1 MAMQPENKLSCLW
14 RTEDP
19 DKSLDQEYWRK
30 IFISSCLCALLVDP
44 LFLYIPILKDDIKC
58 LMLDPKLKIAVLLLR
73 LVTDIFYLMD
83 IIIRIYRSKTYS
95 DLMVELN
102 HRQNRRNFIFVLRS
116 CVSTIAK
123 TIWKSND
130 ILIDIVAILP
140 LPQVAILIFFS
151 KMSDLRSLTTTR
163 MVLMNVFALL
173 QYMPRVLRIYLSS
186 MELKRSLEEEIRET
200 PIWIKGVLNFCMY
213 IIASHTV
220 GALWYFFA
228 IQRMMVCWH
237 SACRKDDGCD
247 NRIFG
252 CHDHHLFRNTTIL
265 NDLCPVSVSDNS
277 SDTMHFDFGIFVTA
291 LQFGVVGSTNYFQKF
306 LNCFWWGL
314 RNLSSLGSN
323 LEPSVNGWEN
333 LYTVLI
339 SITGLLLF
347 LYLIGNLQ
355 MYMQVESTR
364 TENRMQMRRRMKG
377 KDKEIELW
385 LFKNGIP
392 TRLNQDFKL
401 QIRDKVKQALEE
413 YTDTNLDNILPLLP
427 LDVQSRIKDFIPL
440 AKLKQGRMFQLMDEG
455 VWEKIYQKF
464 EPVRYTENDDI
475 IQKDQP
481 LDYILFIVDGH
492 VSIEERSCDSDDSK
506 RGAGELRGEELL
518 RWPFSTSFHHT
529 KPLATESVKA
539 IDVVEALALKADD
552 LESIY
557 AQPNIAKTEEL
568 RHRRMMKEEMERDI
582 DQLIHINMIP
592 EKLSQ
597 YVKSPIMKKVGELFQ
612 GAVYWDTLAVGWDA
626 LPFDLDNLVSLLPLE
641 FQDGVKR
648 NMPLTKLKEMP
659 AFKFQNM
666 EESVLK
672 KICRHLRP
680 KKYNLSDTIIQ
691 KGDPIQMFFIVEGA
705 IALEGCVKGAGES
718 FGGEL
723 LVWPFSTSFPD
734 RVPIAAESLIA
745 NTTVVEALVL
755 TASDMKS
762 VAVEF
767 RKHFIKNYGR
777 LVQNLVNY
785 VSPVGTTLAP
795 SSSEAVVVFFTEEEL
810 EEATRNCSDDDYV
823 NEEGY
828 GTFYH
833 SKLHGRDVVIKR
845 CNSTTTT
852 GEQYIQSQHLVQ
864 EAFVLSQFRHKNV
877 VRLLGCSLATKWP
890 IMVYDYDGT
899 YAWTLSQH
907 IHEKIPALYSLESRM
922 KIAAV
927 TAGALACLHST
938 YVIHRD
944 VRTENILIDR
954 TTYIARVSGFGFSR
968 LLHEDEDE
976 MEDEVSTLPETSV
989 YLDPEY
995 LKSHVLTEK
1004 SDVYS
1009 FGVVLV
1015 ELLTR
1020 RKPVSY
1026 HGPEGSLANKF
1037 VCSVQEGRLYQILD
1051 YILMKDE
1058 LSFEIA
1064 KKVSELAVTC
1074 LRSRREERPSME
1086 GVAVELEAVV
1096 QTIINS
1102 TKA

>member
-1 MAMQPENKLSCLW
+1 
-14 RTEDP
+14 
-19 DKSLDQEYWRK
+19 
-30 IFISSCLCALLVDP
+30 
-44 LFLYIPILKDDIKC
+44 
-58 LMLDPKLKIAVLLLR
+58 
-73 LVTDIFYLMD
+73 
-83 IIIRIYRSKTYS
+83 
-95 DLMVELN
+95 
-102 HRQNRRNFIFVLRS
+102 
-116 CVSTIAK
+116 
-123 TIWKSND
+123 
-130 ILIDIVAILP
+130 
-140 LPQVAILIFFS
+140 
-151 KMSDLRSLTTTR
+151 
-163 MVLMNVFALL
+163 
-173 QYMPRVLRIYLSS
+173 
-186 MELKRSLEEEIRET
+186 MELKRTLEEEIRET

-213 IIASHTV
+213 IIASHIV

-228 IQRMMVCWH
+228 IQRMMVCRH

-277 SDTMHFDFGIFVTA
+277 SDTMHFDFGIFVTV

-306 LNCFWWGL
+306 LSCFWWGL

-323 LEPSVNGWEN
+323 LEPSVDGWEN
-333 LYTVLI
+333 LYTVSI

-355 MYMQVESTR
+355 M
-364 TENRMQMRRRMKG
+364 
-377 KDKEIELW
+377 
-385 LFKNGIP
+385 
-392 TRLNQDFKL
+392 
-401 QIRDKVKQALEE
+401 
-413 YTDTNLDNILPLLP
+413 
-427 LDVQSRIKDFIPL
+427 
-440 AKLKQGRMFQLMDEG
+440 
-455 VWEKIYQKF
+455 
-464 EPVRYTENDDI
+464 
-475 IQKDQP
+475 
-481 LDYILFIVDGH
+481 
-492 VSIEERSCDSDDSK
+492 
-506 RGAGELRGEELL
+506 
-518 RWPFSTSFHHT
+518 
-529 KPLATESVKA
+529 
-539 IDVVEALALKADD
+539 
-552 LESIY
+552 
-557 AQPNIAKTEEL
+557 
-568 RHRRMMKEEMERDI
+568 
-582 DQLIHINMIP
+582 
-592 EKLSQ
+592 
-597 YVKSPIMKKVGELFQ
+597 
-612 GAVYWDTLAVGWDA
+612 
-626 LPFDLDNLVSLLPLE
+626 
-641 FQDGVKR
+641 
-648 NMPLTKLKEMP
+648 P

-672 KICRHLRP
+672 TICRHLQP
-680 KKYNLSDTIIQ
+680 KKYNRYDNIIQ

-718 FGGEL
+718 YGGEL

-734 RVPIAAESLIA
+734 RVPTTAAESVKA

-755 TASDMKS
+755 KASDMKS
-762 VAVEF
+762 VAIEF

-777 LVQNLVNY
+777 LLQNLVNC
-785 VSPVGTTLAP
+785 VSPISTTLAP
-795 SSSEAVVVFFTEEEL
+795 SSSEAVLKFFTEEEL

-828 GTFYH
+828 GIFYH

-852 GEQYIQSQHLVQ
+852 GEQYIQSQRLVQ
-864 EAFVLSQFRHKNV
+864 EAFVLSEFRHKNV
-877 VRLLGCSLATKWP
+877 VRLLGCCLATKWP

-907 IHEKIPALYSLESRM
+907 IHVKIPALYSLESRM
-922 KIAAV
+922 KIAAD
-927 TAGALACLHST
+927 TAGALACLHSM

-976 MEDEVSTLPETSV
+976 MEDDVSTLPETSV

-1004 SDVYS
+1004 SDVYG

-1026 HGPEGSLANKF
+1026 HRPEGSLANKF
-1037 VCSVQEGRLYQILD
+1037 VCSVQEGRLNQILD
-1051 YILMKDE
+1051 YKLMKDE

-1074 LRSRREERPSME
+1074 LRSRGEERPSME
-1086 GVAVELEAVV
+1086 KVAVELEAVV